1 MWNLNNKS
9 MEKFSEFSFYKYN
22 YKFQF
27 VPFVKD
33 YTYQGVKFVL
43 CFLNTGVVYRTGI
56 MINPYS

>member
-1 MWNLNNKS
+1 

-22 YKFQF
+22 YKFQFQF